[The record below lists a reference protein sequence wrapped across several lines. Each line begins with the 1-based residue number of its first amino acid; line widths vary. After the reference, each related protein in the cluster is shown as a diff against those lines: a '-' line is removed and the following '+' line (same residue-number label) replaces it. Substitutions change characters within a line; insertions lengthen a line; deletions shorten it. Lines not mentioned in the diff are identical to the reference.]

1 VGLHTPLFQSF
12 SFLEGP
18 PLAGF
23 LFVTS
28 SDFLRTAV
36 NTQWPDPESGLA
48 IGKVSM
54 KNRHA
59 ASERRR
65 AVDDAA
71 AIGRANQA

>member
-1 VGLHTPLFQSF
+1 VGLSHAALSELQ
-12 SFLEGP
+12 FLEGP

-28 SDFLRTAV
+28 SDFLRIVV